1 MSLAFMVRNNRVLH
15 IKYSNGRYGKG
26 SPKVDACTFGEPFY
40 SQCVGK
46 RAKGVREYKKMGAG
60 GL

>member
-1 MSLAFMVRNNRVLH
+1 MVRNNRVLH